1 MHISQNIIDEIKQVK
16 PAFFKNAF
24 EKFFT
29 WKELENLL
37 NLRPFV
43 NADRCKFVND
53 KPYTWQRQTWMS
65 DVNTFPPT
73 LLDTEIRQYHC
84 YLSDASRVNE
94 SVNSVCGQ
102 LEKTFTGGAVD
113 AHIYFNLAEVAD
125 NGFGIHWD
133 FSHNLIV
140 QMEGETEFKVWE
152 DTVVGDRNPQFLN
165 DKPVIDV
172 VMQPGDAIFV
182 PLNVYH
188 QAISKSKRLSIS
200 FPISMNNETANQ
212 DRHWIKIT

>member
-1 MHISQNIIDEIKQVK
+1 
-16 PAFFKNAF
+16 
-24 EKFFT
+24 
-29 WKELENLL
+29 
-37 NLRPFV
+37 
-43 NADRCKFVND
+43 
-53 KPYTWQRQTWMS
+53 MS
-65 DVNTFPPT
+65 DINTFPPT
-73 LLDTEIRQYHC
+73 LLDAEIRNFHC

-94 SVNSVCGQ
+94 HVNSVCGQ
-102 LEKTFTGGAVD
+102 LEQTFSGGAAD

-140 QMEGETEFKVWE
+140 QMEGETEFKIWE

-165 DKPVIDV
+165 EKPVIDV
-172 VMQPGDAIFV
+172 LMQPGDAVFI

-188 QAISKSKRLSIS
+188 QAISKTKRLSIS
-200 FPISMNNETANQ
+200 FPVSFNNGFANQ